1 MKLQKIAL
9 ATLFALSVVACS
21 EEDRITLKDAQ
32 DISEDAL
39 TDSYY
44 EDADDLS
51 TVALEAD
58 DNAEGGLGAART
70 KTVIVVD
77 DSRFECATVTVT
89 IAEDSQPSNPKG
101 NIEIDFGTGCTDNNG
116 NVRSGIINVAYE
128 GRRFQPGSTAVLT
141 TDNYFINSVKLE
153 GTRTLTN
160 VTESNTTSPKFNVT
174 LVGGKATFPDG
185 RVANREV
192 DITREW
198 FRNSTP
204 TYTDDELRILE
215 GSTASGVTRN
225 GRNYTMVV
233 EETIVFKRNCGVR
246 FPVDGVKVF
255 TVESKPITIN
265 YGDGEC
271 DRSVTYTVGD
281 NTFTTNVPRN

>member
-39 TDSYY
+39 TDSYF

-58 DNAEGGLGAART
+58 DNADGSDLART
-70 KTVIVVD
+70 SATITVE
-77 DSRFECATVTVT
+77 DSRFVCATVTVMIGANST
-89 IAEDSQPSNPKG
+89 PSSPKG
-101 NIEIDFGTGCTDNNG
+101 TIVIDFGTGCTDNRG
-116 NVRSGIINVAYE
+116 NVRSGKINIVYN
-128 GRRFQPGSTAVLT
+128 GRRFQPGSTVTLT
-141 TDNYFINSVKLE
+141 TEDYFINGIQLE

-160 VTESNTTSPKFNVT
+160 VTESNETSPKFNIT

-185 RVANREV
+185 RIAERDA
-192 DITREW
+192 DITRQW
-198 FRNSTP
+198 FRNNTA
-204 TYTDDELRILE
+204 TYADDELRILD
-215 GSTASGVTRN
+215 GSSASGVTRN
-225 GRNYTMVV
+225 GREYTMSV
-233 EETIVFKRNCGVR
+233 EETIVFKRSCEFR
-246 FPVDGVKVF
+246 FPLDGVKVF
-255 TVESKPITIN
+255 TVNGKPITIN
-265 YGDGEC
+265 YGDGAC

-281 NTFTTNVPRN
+281 NTFTTNVPKN

>member
-39 TDSYY
+39 TDSYF

-58 DNAEGGLGAART
+58 PNADGSDAART
-70 KTVIVVD
+70 ATTITVE
-77 DSRFECATVTVT
+77 DSRFTCATVTVT
-89 IAEDSQPSNPKG
+89 IGANSTPSNPNG
-101 NIEIDFGTGCTDNNG
+101 TIVIDFGTGCTDNRG
-116 NVRSGIINVAYE
+116 NVRSGKLNITYS
-128 GRRFQPGSTAVLT
+128 GRRFQPNSEVVLT
-141 TDNYFINSVKLE
+141 TEDYFINGIQLE

-160 VTESNTTSPKFNVT
+160 VTESNETSPKFNVT
-174 LVGGKATFPDG
+174 LENGKATFPDG
-185 RVANREV
+185 RIAERTA
-192 DITREW
+192 DITRQW

-204 TYTDDELRILE
+204 TYADDELRILE
-215 GSTASGVTRN
+215 GSSASGVTRN
-225 GRNYTMVV
+225 GRNYTMLV
-233 EETIVFKRNCGVR
+233 EETIVFKRSCEFR
-246 FPVDGVKVF
+246 FPVDGAKVF

-271 DRSVTYTVGD
+271 DRTVTYTVGD